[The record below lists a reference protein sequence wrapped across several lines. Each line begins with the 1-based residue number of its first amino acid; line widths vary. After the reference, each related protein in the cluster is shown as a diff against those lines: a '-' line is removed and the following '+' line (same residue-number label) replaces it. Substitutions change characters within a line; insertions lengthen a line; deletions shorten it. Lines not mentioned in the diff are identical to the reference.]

1 MSLHEYYLEAGTY
14 LVINTTQRQL
24 HYYQGG
30 KLPRTYPV
38 AVGKPSTPTPAG
50 HYQVINKLFNPG
62 GVLGTRWMGLSIS
75 GGNYGIHG
83 TNNPDSIGKAV
94 SNGCIRMYN
103 HHVETIFPE
112 INIGTPVI
120 IVVREEERNGSKEK
134 NGGQTYTIQPGDT
147 LWQIARRYG
156 IPLEV
161 IIRAN
166 PHINPDEIYPGQNIN
181 ISVVQPIG
189 SVLRLPLQQQPCSA
203 GH

>member
-1 MSLHEYYLEAGTY
+1 MSGSEYHLEAGTH
-14 LVINTTQRQL
+14 LAVNTIQRQL

-30 KLPRTYPV
+30 KISCTYPV

-50 HYQVINKLFNPG
+50 HYQVINKLVNPG
-62 GVLGTRWMGLSIS
+62 GVLGTRWMGLSIP

-103 HHVETIFPE
+103 HNVETVFPE
-112 INIGTPVI
+112 VNIGTPVI
-120 IVVREEERNGSKEK
+120 IVAGEEGRNGSEEK
-134 NGGQTYTIQPGDT
+134 NGGQTYTVQPGDT

-181 ISVVQPIG
+181 IPVVQ
-189 SVLRLPLQQQPCSA
+189 
-203 GH
+203 